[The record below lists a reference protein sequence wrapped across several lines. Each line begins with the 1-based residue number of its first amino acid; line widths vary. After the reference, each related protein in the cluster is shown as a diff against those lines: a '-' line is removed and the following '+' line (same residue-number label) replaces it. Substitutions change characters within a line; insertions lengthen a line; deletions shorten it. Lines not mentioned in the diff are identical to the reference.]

1 MTYHDTNLINNVM
14 IISTASCVYTKL
26 ATAGEFLHQNSV
38 FGLNGLILRIN
49 VEDSIEYLE
58 QVAKKDP

>member
-1 MTYHDTNLINNVM
+1 MTYHDTNLIHNVM

-26 ATAGEFLHQNSV
+26 ATAGEFGHSV
-38 FGLNGLILRIN
+38 FKLNGLILRIN
-49 VEDSIEYLE
+49 VEDSNEYLE